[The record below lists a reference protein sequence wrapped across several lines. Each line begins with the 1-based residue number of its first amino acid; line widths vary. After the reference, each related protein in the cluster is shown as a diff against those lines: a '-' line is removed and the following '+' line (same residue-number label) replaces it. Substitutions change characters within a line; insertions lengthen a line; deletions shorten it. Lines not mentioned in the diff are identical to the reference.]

1 MTQEEDRA
9 QYKSVIERK
18 GGSER
23 LVEMWLGQVERY
35 VGGGIAKGTVAC
47 FENEFFGFC
56 HCGEKDS
63 FVCLGIPEEERAIPT
78 APEGSKI
85 LSIVEMMIAQNFKR
99 CGMEEKLLERTFEDA
114 IKDGYTHVEVYPLE
128 RMLEGP
134 VKGHFD
140 ELFEIYTRMGFKIIR
155 DLTNEDDGRYY
166 IMQKVL

>member
-1 MTQEEDRA
+1 MTQEEVRA

-63 FVCLGIPEEERAIPT
+63 FVCLGIPEEEREVFYSVLT
-78 APEGSKI
+78 
-85 LSIVEMMIAQNFKR
+85 R
-99 CGMEEKLLERTFEDA
+99 MEERAKSALSQ
-114 IKDGYTHVEVYPLE
+114 
-128 RMLEGP
+128 EG
-134 VKGHFD
+134 
-140 ELFEIYTRMGFKIIR
+140 E
-155 DLTNEDDGRYY
+155 
-166 IMQKVL
+166 QK